1 MRSRGVINVIL
12 RKNFSGI
19 DVGIGG
25 GRTTHDDG
33 TRRHVEATV
42 GQSGTRGNLTLN
54 TQFDKNDPIQQR
66 DRDWSRNRVLDI
78 EPNGTL
84 TVTRNPGGIA
94 TFASPGFTDPAS
106 GRRSTRWIADGSGAY
121 HLYGTADRFDLSTG
135 SQLTVGQERIGANL
149 LGSLKPTDDVE
160 AYTRILYNH
169 RKSTTEKNGAT
180 LGSTPVTLKYPNGF
194 LVPAS
199 APGNP
204 FGRPLTLSKVFEQL
218 GNQTAETDSGNL
230 QSLVGLRG
238 LIARRFAWDASFSDG
253 RVRETFRTRNAL
265 NFTHAEQEV
274 GQVPCS
280 AADVA
285 QGCVAGDMFGPS
297 SLSPAALDYLRYTS
311 VSHAVFTQRAFES
324 SITGDLFDLPYRPAA
339 GALGTT
345 WRRLSGRFDPASVTL
360 AGDQQGAD
368 TAPTAGSYDAKEVF
382 AELKLPLLARLPGV
396 RELDATFATRYA
408 HYSNAGGH
416 VTWKA
421 ALDWQVNEDVRFRAS
436 HSTGLRAPSISEL
449 FLGKTSVSAAFSDP
463 CDATAGQR
471 SKPVVAANCATAGVP
486 ANYAQ
491 PTNNYNTL
499 LGGNAKLRP
508 ETSSNWNIGM
518 VVTPATIPGLAVT
531 VDYWNIHL
539 RDAIGA
545 LNPTTILQ
553 TCYASPNLSDPLC
566 GLIGPR
572 GTILGNLTTLT
583 DLEANQGRIRT
594 DGLDLNAAY
603 TFPLRAIGISAPGKI
618 TLQGN
623 GTLTFNNRQ
632 QLTAGGPEIQ
642 LAGTVDQPTSS
653 TNPGAIPRIRY
664 NTSVSWANDT
674 SSMRLGTRYIGPV
687 YGARPGPFDREQP
700 HRRHHLHGSRRHV
713 EDGTAAVRRW
723 RGQPLQPPS
732 AVLRRRHGEHQRIH
746 LRLTRPV
753 LLPKGEGSLLTTEDR
768 FNFKGDVM
776 KMKCMIRKNL
786 RLSAIALGV
795 SLALS
800 PLAWA
805 ADDDHSGNRIK
816 HVLLISVDGM
826 HQVDLDRYV
835 SAHPGSAFARLIKH
849 GVQYTRASTSK
860 PSDSFPG
867 LLAFMTGGS
876 PLSHGVFYDD
886 TYDRTLFAPG
896 SQCKGQPGTET
907 MFAENIDYD
916 LSKLDGGGPAGS
928 DHINVANL
936 PLRLVG
942 GQCVPVYPAQLPEG
956 QHDHGS
962 YPRSRW
968 QNGLDRQAPPPT
980 SSSAVLRAKDSTS
993 CTRQRSIP
1001 QRSRASEAPTG
1012 RKTRRSRGLMTASR
1026 SPAS

>member
-1 MRSRGVINVIL
+1 MPHSIRVTHPVVRSLLAAACASLASCARAETAAVPLDSVVVTGSAIRSTDLANENPITIISRRDIDAASATTLQELLQRVSAVGFQGLTSNQNSIATANGTGNEFVDLRNLGPARTLVLVDGKRLTPSGNVTSEGVDVGAIALSLVERIEILRDGATSIYGSDAIAGVINVIL
-12 RKNFSGI
+12 RKDFSGI
-19 DVGIGG
+19 DGGIGG

-42 GQSGTRGNLTLN
+42 GRSGSWGNLTFN

-106 GRRSTRWIADGSGAY
+106 GRRSTRWIADGGGAY
-121 HLYGTADRFDLSTG
+121 HPYGTADRFDLSTG

-149 LGSLKPTDDVE
+149 LGSLKLTDDVE

-194 LVPAS
+194 LVPSS
-199 APGNP
+199 AVGNP
-204 FGRPLTLSKVFEQL
+204 FNRALTLSKVFEQL
-218 GNQTAETDSGNL
+218 GDQTGETDSGNL
-230 QSLVGLRG
+230 QALVGLRG
-238 LIARRFAWDASFSDG
+238 SIAQRFAWDASFSDG
-253 RVRETFRTRNAL
+253 RVRETFRVRNAL

-274 GQVPCS
+274 GQVPCT

-285 QGCVAGDMFGPS
+285 RGCVAGDMFGPS

-324 SITGDLFDLPYRPAA
+324 SITGDLFDLPYGPAA
-339 GALGTT
+339 GALGTA
-345 WRRLSGRFDPASVTL
+345 WRRLSGRFDPDSVTL

-368 TAPTAGSYDAKEVF
+368 TAPTAGSYDAKELF
-382 AELKLPLLARLPGV
+382 AELKLPLLARLPGI

-421 ALDWQVNEDVRFRAS
+421 AVDWKVNDDVRFRTS

-449 FLGKTSVSAAFSDP
+449 FLGKTSVSAAFNDP

-471 SKPVVAANCATAGVP
+471 SNPVVAANCAAAGVP
-486 ANYAQ
+486 SNYAQ

-518 VVTPATIPGLAVT
+518 VVTPTTIPGLAVT

-553 TCYASPNLSDPLC
+553 TCYASPGSSDPLC

-603 TFPLRAIGISAPGKI
+603 TFPLRAIAPGAPGKI
-618 TLQGN
+618 TLQAN

-632 QLTAGGPEIQ
+632 QLTAGGPEVQ

-664 NTSVSWANDT
+664 GTSVEWANDAN
-674 SSMRLGTRYIGPV
+674 SVRLGTRYIGPV
-687 YGARPGPFDREQP
+687 HALGQDRSIANN
-700 HRRHHLHGSRRHV
+700 R
-713 EDGTAAVRRW
+713 TAAITYTDLAATWKTGPLLFVAGVDNLFNRR
-723 RGQPLQPPS
+723 PP
-732 AVLRRRHGEHQRIH
+732 
-746 LRLTRPV
+746 
-753 LLPKGEGSLLTTEDR
+753 
-768 FNFKGDVM
+768 
-776 KMKCMIRKNL
+776 
-786 RLSAIALGV
+786 
-795 SLALS
+795 
-800 PLAWA
+800 
-805 ADDDHSGNRIK
+805 
-816 HVLLISVDGM
+816 
-826 HQVDLDRYV
+826 
-835 SAHPGSAFARLIKH
+835 
-849 GVQYTRASTSK
+849 
-860 PSDSFPG
+860 
-867 LLAFMTGGS
+867 
-876 PLSHGVFYDD
+876 FYDD
-886 TYDRTLFAPG
+886 GTVNTSEYTYDLQGRFFYL
-896 SQCKGQPGTET
+896 K
-907 MFAENIDYD
+907 
-916 LSKLDGGGPAGS
+916 
-928 DHINVANL
+928 
-936 PLRLVG
+936 
-942 GQCVPVYPAQLPEG
+942 
-956 QHDHGS
+956 
-962 YPRSRW
+962 
-968 QNGLDRQAPPPT
+968 
-980 SSSAVLRAKDSTS
+980 AKV
-993 CTRQRSIP
+993 RF
-1001 QRSRASEAPTG
+1001 
-1012 RKTRRSRGLMTASR
+1012 
-1026 SPAS
+1026 